1 MYSMAETQTSNKWTM
16 MGAAMV
22 GAVAATTLVV
32 SLTGASTTNMY
43 AAPSTVARPMGVSTT
58 AMNKFSN
65 MGQLPI
71 DEASAVQLMSSI
83 MAPRAAQVDEVM
95 MTEST
100 YQTAA
105 PAAATNPLM
114 ALAMLAAFIGG
125 WALKKPV
132 TTQTWAM
139 AAADGDADADFEA
152 GLAKLKKKGFGES
165 KAPAAGAAKA
175 AKKPLAVSQMEEGAA
190 KERLEPA
197 ENFDD
202 EELFMELKPSPSELV
217 VPVIGSFFIVGL
229 IPLATGVVRQL
240 WVRFKITS
248 RRVQIVSGW
257 GGTEETEISFAKVSS
272 MKYVRR
278 SFGATG
284 DLVLNMANGG
294 GVDMQGV
301 PNFPEV
307 YNYIYERVSP
317 EAQAASP
324 NPIK

>member
-43 AAPSTVARPMGVSTT
+43 AAPSTIARPMGVSTT
-58 AMNKFSN
+58 AVNKFTN
-65 MGQLPI
+65 IGQLPM
-71 DEASAVQLMSSI
+71 DQASAAQLMSSI
-83 MAPRAAQVDEVM
+83 MAPRSAQVDEVM

-114 ALAMLAAFIGG
+114 ALATLAAFIGG

-132 TTQTWAM
+132 TTKTWAM

-165 KAPAAGAAKA
+165 KAPAASTKA

-190 KERLEPA
+190 SARAEPA

-202 EELFMELKPSPSELV
+202 EELFMELKPSPSELI
-217 VPVIGSFFIVGL
+217 VPVIGSFFIIGL

-248 RRVQIVSGW
+248 RRVQITSGW
-257 GGTEETEISFAKVSS
+257 GGEEQTEISFAKISS

-317 EAQAASP
+317 ECQAASP